1 LGKSTL
7 QLWWEITCAEGT
19 SKLWGKVHWGWCFWN
34 LLGFLWLNL
43 LLGDWWRVIWSVFLG
58 LGNSLLLLFFLS
70 CLLIISLLFG
80 GFTSL
85 DLGILFF
92 LSLVK
97 DSLNLLL
104 LLLDF
109 LGLLAVINWTK
120 LFIFILL
127 ESHLILRN
135 STIVPCLVVLS
146 LLICV
151 DEESLLKLLLS
162 SLH

>member
-34 LLGFLWLNL
+34 LFGFLWLNL
-43 LLGDWWRVIWSVFLG
+43 LLWLWWSIIWSVFLG
-58 LGNSLLLLFFLS
+58 LGNSLLLLFCLS
-70 CLLIISLLFG
+70 GLLIISLLFSG
-80 GFTSL
+80 LTSL

-92 LSLVK
+92 LSLLK

-104 LLLDF
+104 LLLGF
-109 LGLLAVINWTK
+109 LGLLSVINWTK

-127 ESHLILRN
+127 ESHLFLRN
-135 STIVPCLVVLS
+135 STVVPCLVVLS